1 MLIINHLYFLYN
13 NHVCLQNETSRGRRG
28 RRRRGELRTEQEIGG
43 ILAILND
50 IGARQNEPANIIYL
64 PSKHQII
71 AIMKEILSK
80 IPKHLTS
87 CPVLTDKKEWILG
100 AASLALGVGSSLF
113 GANKAKKAVR
123 RAAAENTYRTNA
135 EKAWYDKNYN
145 TDYLD
150 TKAGQNLMRRA
161 KEVQDE
167 YVRKADGAAAVG
179 GGTAASVA
187 MAKEAANKAMGDTI
201 ANVAAQDTA
210 RKQHVEDAHLRNT
223 QQLSRERQQIEQQK
237 AQATSDAAQNA
248 SNAMFNFGVNQV
260 GSQLEGA
267 KGLKTNDLANSKPT
281 LDNTNVSQIAEGL
294 SYKTNPSGFIN
305 PSTTSGHTMLDEA
318 VGELNKRKP
327 NVPHVGV

>member
-1 MLIINHLYFLYN
+1 MRP
-13 NHVCLQNETSRGRRG
+13 EK
-28 RRRRGELRTEQEIGG
+28 EIGG
-43 ILAILND
+43 ILAILTD
-50 IGARQNEPANIIYL
+50 TGTRQNEPSNIIYL

-71 AIMKEILSK
+71 AIMTEILSK

-87 CPVLTDKKEWILG
+87 CPVLTDKKEWVLG

-113 GANKAKKAVR
+113 GANKAKKAAR
-123 RAAAENTYRTNA
+123 RAQAENTYRTNA

-210 RKQHVEDAHLRNT
+210 RKQHVEDAHLQNT

-237 AQATSDAAQNA
+237 AQSTSDAAQNA
-248 SNAMFNFGVNQV
+248 SNAMFNFGVNQL
-260 GSQLEGA
+260 GSELEGA
-267 KGLKTNDLANSKPT
+267 KSVKTNDLGSNEK
-281 LDNTNVSQIAEGL
+281 LIDNTIVTQQDKTAHSAATDHLAESMMSPEEKNQYRLKKAVGL
-294 SYKTNPSGFIN
+294 SGL
-305 PSTTSGHTMLDEA
+305 G
-318 VGELNKRKP
+318 
-327 NVPHVGV
+327 

>member
-1 MLIINHLYFLYN
+1 MNGNTAKRTSKYYIFAPT
-13 NHVCLQNETSRGRRG
+13 NE
-28 RRRRGELRTEQEIGG
+28 
-43 ILAILND
+43 
-50 IGARQNEPANIIYL
+50 NI
-64 PSKHQII
+64 K
-71 AIMKEILSK
+71 IMSEILTR
-80 IPKHLTS
+80 IPKVIAS
-87 CPVLTDKKEWILG
+87 SPVLGERKEWVLG
-100 AASLALGVGSSLF
+100 AASLAAGIGASLF
-113 GANKAKKAVR
+113 GANKAKKAAR
-123 RAAAENTYRTNA
+123 RAQAENQYRTNA

-161 KEVQDE
+161 QEVQDE

-210 RKQHVEDAHLRNT
+210 RKQHVEDAHLANT

-248 SNAMFNFGVNQV
+248 SNAMFNFGVNQL

-267 KGLKTNDLANSKPT
+267 KAVKTNALGSNGSGS
-281 LDNTNVSQIAEGL
+281 DNTNVTHTPQVNPTAIAYEAQYGKGAVKDPIPVG
-294 SYKTNPSGFIN
+294 YNEVGQHYDP
-305 PSTTSGHTMLDEA
+305 LDLA
-318 VGELNKRKP
+318 TGAKKRLK
-327 NVPHVGV
+327 G

>member
-1 MLIINHLYFLYN
+1 MGAL
-13 NHVCLQNETSRGRRG
+13 EGKE
-28 RRRRGELRTEQEIGG
+28 GEGKGVNCAPRKKLVGFGT
-43 ILAILND
+43 ILNVV
-50 IGARQNEPANIIYL
+50 GTRQNGTSNIIYL

-71 AIMKEILSK
+71 AIMTEILSK

-87 CPVLTDKKEWILG
+87 CPVLGEKKEWVLG
-100 AASLALGVGSSLF
+100 ALSLAGGVASSLF
-113 GANKAKKAVR
+113 GANKAKKAAR
-123 RAAAENTYRTNA
+123 RAQAENTYRTNA

-187 MAKEAANKAMGDTI
+187 MAKESANKAMGDTI
-201 ANVAAQDTA
+201 ANIAAQDTS
-210 RKQHVEDAHLRNT
+210 RKQHVEDAHLQNT

-248 SNAMFNFGVNQV
+248 SNAMFNFGVNQL
-260 GSQLEGA
+260 GSELEGA
-267 KGLKTNDLANSKPT
+267 KAVETNT
-281 LDNTNVSQIAEGL
+281 LDSNGKPNGNTIVTQQDQTAHSAAEDHLAESMMSPEEKNQYRLKKAVGL
-294 SYKTNPSGFIN
+294 SGL
-305 PSTTSGHTMLDEA
+305 G
-318 VGELNKRKP
+318 
-327 NVPHVGV
+327 